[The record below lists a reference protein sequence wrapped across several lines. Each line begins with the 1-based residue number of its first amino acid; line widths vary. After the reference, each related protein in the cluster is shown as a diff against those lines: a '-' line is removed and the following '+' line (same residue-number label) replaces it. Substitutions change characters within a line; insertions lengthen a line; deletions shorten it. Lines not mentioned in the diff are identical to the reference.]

1 MRKLTDCPC
10 SSYFNRGLDDVEL
23 RRIRAEYELRELLAW
38 KVHLGQHGV
47 ATVGARA
54 RGVSSG
60 ACASLDR
67 EGIEYDRVWPL
78 ATRYGRSDRNVPE
91 LEVASFDGRVRRG

>member
-1 MRKLTDCPC
+1 MM
-10 SSYFNRGLDDVEL
+10 SSW

-91 LEVASFDGRVRRG
+91 LEVASFDGRVRRGGGSRQHDGARVRSGVV